1 MALLEPE
8 HPAALDMKKAYA
20 DLVRETLNII
30 HELDTAILA
39 LTRQGL
45 KSFSLNT
52 GQTSQ
57 SITQQDL
64 PILIQR
70 RADLAK
76 QLEYF
81 NGMAG
86 QGIPPAH
93 VQVIPIC

>member
-1 MALLEPE
+1 M
-8 HPAALDMKKAYA
+8 AALDMKNAYA

-30 HELDTAILA
+30 HELDQAILA

-45 KSFSLNT
+45 KGFSLNT
-52 GQTSQ
+52 GQTIQ

-81 NGMAG
+81 NEMAG
-86 QGIPPAH
+86 RGVPPAH
-93 VQVIPIC
+93 VQVVPLC

>member
-1 MALLEPE
+1 MAIV
-8 HPAALDMKKAYA
+8 DMKKAYA
-20 DLVRETLNII
+20 DLIRETLTII
-30 HELDTAILA
+30 HELDQAILA

-81 NGMAG
+81 NEMAG
-86 QGIPPAH
+86 GGVPPAH
-93 VQVIPIC
+93 VQVVPLC